1 MENKPDFDEL
11 EKEIKSKVKVNFVE
25 KIEEVLNIIL
35 SDERVIPN
43 SI

>member
-11 EKEIKSKVKVNFVE
+11 EKEIKGKVKVNFVE

-35 SDERVIPN
+35 SDERVIQN